1 MGSLDKKMS
10 VEGLNYFGK
19 GKLPPGQTGT
29 DKFPVLTYGD
39 VPNIST
45 GDWRFKVWGL
55 VEKERLWTWDEFMQ
69 FPQTTIRAD
78 FHCVTHWSRFDD
90 DWTGVLF
97 KDLIDHI
104 GVQREAKYVLQ
115 HAYGG
120 YTTNLPLD
128 VMLKEDVLFAHTF
141 NGKPLPKNQDLP
153 SLVADTSPGQKV
165 TLNILRDKAER
176 TMTVRIGEPPEE
188 REVVSQAD
196 GRDAELGLRVQK
208 VTPELARRH
217 GFSNTKGVIVTEI
230 QPGGPAD
237 QAGIEVGDVIRE
249 VNQRPVNTAKDFEQS
264 ARQSKRGDRVVLLV
278 QRGDNTVFLALK
290 RKS

>member
-97 KDLIDHI
+97 KALIDHM

-141 NGKPLPKNQDLP
+141 NGKPLPREHGGPMRAFTPRRYAWKGAKWVNGLEF
-153 SLVADTSPGQKV
+153 LAKDTPGFW
-165 TLNILRDKAER
+165 
-176 TMTVRIGEPPEE
+176 
-188 REVVSQAD
+188 EVN
-196 GRDAELGLRVQK
+196 GY
-208 VTPELARRH
+208 
-217 GFSNTKGVIVTEI
+217 SNT
-230 QPGGPAD
+230 AD
-237 QAGIEVGDVIRE
+237 PWNE
-249 VNQRPVNTAKDFEQS
+249 
-264 ARQSKRGDRVVLLV
+264 DRYW
-278 QRGDNTVFLALK
+278 
-290 RKS
+290 